1 MGLPFLAPPPSYHG
15 REKWIAHVGCA
26 LHREKEAVMS
36 QRVMSFKKL
45 WIWSASIL
53 CATAMATMAA
63 PGIQQAFG
71 DTLTNNGT
79 VDNVIV
85 DNNGRVDVAEPNVVP
100 DGKYE
105 FSHNYDLPDHYKTW
119 RYNEKSTPFTAYAY
133 ADFMPLDRVPDY
145 LQCWRTD
152 GKTGERTCIASS
164 ELDYRYK
171 AEVNI
176 TDEKFAFG
184 VNTKY
189 EIVAVSDYR
198 GLYSVLYTW
207 NIKGPS
213 YAPYS
218 VKVTKISDN
227 QAWVYID
234 PTEFSVGKST
244 IALYSGSKK
253 IKTIKPTSTKLYKVV
268 VKGKGAAKAKYK
280 AVATLNGNSEAVPM
294 TTKAGKAKPNVRNTG
309 MKASLNDTY
318 WGQAG
323 GRTIKVYC
331 SGGKLYADVWMYNS
345 WNYTTK
351 KNVKHTV
358 NVTVDGKP
366 YGKKTIKVSSMGPK
380 STKWFKKVYLGKKV
394 CDLTGNAGTVSV

>member
-1 MGLPFLAPPPSYHG
+1 
-15 REKWIAHVGCA
+15 
-26 LHREKEAVMS
+26 MS
-36 QRVMSFKKL
+36 QRVLSFKKV

-63 PGIQQAFG
+63 PGVQQAFG

-85 DNNGRVDVAEPNVVP
+85 DSNGRVDVVESNVVP

-105 FSHNYDLPDHYKTW
+105 LSDMYELQTHYTNY
-119 RYNEKSTPFTAYAY
+119 RYDEESTPFTAWAS
-133 ADFMPLDRVPDY
+133 ADFMPLDIVPDY

-164 ELDYRYK
+164 ELDNLYK
-171 AEVNI
+171 AELDI

-184 VNTKY
+184 VTTKY

-198 GLYSVLYTW
+198 GKYSVLLTW

-213 YAPYS
+213 YAPNS
-218 VKVTKISDN
+218 VKVTRMSDKE
-227 QAWVYID
+227 AWIYINPSD
-234 PTEFSVGKST
+234 FAVGKST
-244 IALYSGSKK
+244 YALFAGSKK
-253 IKTIKPTSTKLYKVV
+253 VKTIKPTSTNRYKVV
-268 VKGKGAAKAKYK
+268 VKGKGAAKNKYK
-280 AVATLNGNSEAVPM
+280 VVATLNGNTEAVPM
-294 TTKAGKAKPNVRNTG
+294 TTKAGKAKNNVRNTG

-345 WNYTTK
+345 WNYKTA
-351 KNVKHTV
+351 KNVRHTV
-358 NVTVDGKP
+358 NVVVDGVS